1 MIRRREFVAFL
12 GCATVALPVV
22 ASADEKSAMRR
33 LAIAAPNTA
42 DVVERSRTT
51 YWPPFFQK
59 LREHGY
65 VEGRNLA
72 ITRYSMAGPA
82 QNYSALARG
91 MIASNPDI
99 LIGFGG
105 VGRELAKTTN
115 SVPIVAN
122 MVDPVGMGLVKS
134 LARPGGN
141 LTEVTVDTGPRV
153 WDKWVETLRE
163 FLPRLAR
170 VGTLSPRTSEVGG
183 GAAEYVDK
191 SLRET
196 WGPKG
201 VDIVSVLADPPFDE
215 AAYRRTLTTAVT
227 QRLDALVVGG
237 APQNFPQSA
246 AIIAFAA
253 EARLPT
259 IYPAREFVDAGGL
272 VAYAFDL
279 VELFRV
285 MGDQTAKILDG
296 AKPGDIPI
304 YQPTEFQL
312 FLNLKTAKTLG
323 IEMPTSLLVRADEV
337 IE

>member
-1 MIRRREFVAFL
+1 MRRRELISMLGGTAVAWPL
-12 GCATVALPVV
+12 AV
-22 ASADEKSAMRR
+22 SADEKSAMRR
-33 LAIAAPNTA
+33 IAIVAPNTA
-42 DVVERSRTT
+42 DVTEKSHTT
-51 YWPPFFQK
+51 YWPPFFQA

-65 VEGRNLA
+65 VEGRNLS
-72 ITRYSMAGPA
+72 ISRYSMTG
-82 QNYSALARG
+82 QTENYGSLARE
-91 MIASNPDI
+91 MITANPDI

-105 VGRELAKTTN
+105 VGRELAKATN

-122 MVDPVGMGLVKS
+122 LVDPVGMGLVKN

-141 LTEVTVDTGPRV
+141 LTGVTVDTGPRV

-163 FLPRLAR
+163 FLPHLAR
-170 VGTLSPRTSEVGG
+170 VGTLSPRTNEIGG

-201 VDIVSVLADPPFDE
+201 VDIISILADPPFDE
-215 AAYRRTLTTAVT
+215 AAYRRALSTAMT

-237 APQNFPQSA
+237 APQNFPQA
-246 AIIAFAA
+246 ATIISFAA
-253 EARLPT
+253 EARLPAM
-259 IYPAREFVDAGGL
+259 YPARQFVDQGGL

-279 VELFRV
+279 IELFRQ

-304 YQPTEFQL
+304 YQPTRFQL
-312 FLNLKTAKTLG
+312 FLNLKTAKALG

-337 IE
+337 VE